1 MVCRTARR
9 VPPPPP
15 AQEAEWLFGIPA
27 ADALAHP
34 ERVLEQG
41 SWRGVLVS
49 GGPRGLCTA
58 LGARLTRRQR
68 GGPPP
73 ATVHCCKPP
82 SCPPRPRVVPW
93 RAEPPPRSLPR
104 AAGEKGSG
112 YAFHAPGGKLALSG
126 VVPVL
131 SVDVADTTG
140 AGDAFLAGFLF
151 YMLMA
156 GGLDSLVAD
165 PGKVGP
171 ARQRGG
177 WARYP
182 RSGVGEE
189 VGGRQFGM
197 ATCRA
202 GRGAR
207 PLAASVRRPSTIA
220 TSIQLAAQPNSAGRG
235 AALAELV
242 RLPGT

>member
-49 GGPRGLCTA
+49 
-58 LGARLTRRQR
+58 
-68 GGPPP
+68 
-73 ATVHCCKPP
+73 
-82 SCPPRPRVVPW
+82 
-93 RAEPPPRSLPR
+93 
-104 AAGEKGSG
+104 AGEKGSG